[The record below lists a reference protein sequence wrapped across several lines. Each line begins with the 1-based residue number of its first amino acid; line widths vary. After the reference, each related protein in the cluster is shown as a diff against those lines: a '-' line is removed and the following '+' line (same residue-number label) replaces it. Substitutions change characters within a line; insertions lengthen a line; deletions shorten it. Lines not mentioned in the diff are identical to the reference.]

1 MGRSGLSIVDV
12 VALNDRRKT
21 LLAIRDR
28 LARETDDTRWAQHKR
43 ECRCTCG
50 IGDGRVLV
58 ALVKELRAVEAEL
71 AALPSDEQ
79 VSDLDRLADKL
90 ADNRATRRTVPAGG
104 EPSTG
109 GGEDPRP

>member
-1 MGRSGLSIVDV
+1 VVVMARAKSSIQSSIAE
-12 VALNDRRKT
+12 VAKKGDRRQT

-28 LARETDDTRWAQHKR
+28 LAQETDDARWAQHKR

-71 AALPSDEQ
+71 AGLPSDEK
-79 VSDLDRLADKL
+79 VSKLDRIADELAER
-90 ADNRATRRTVPAGG
+90 RAKRRSAAAG
-104 EPSTG
+104 
-109 GGEDPRP
+109 